1 MEISQ
6 TKSSQRSFT
15 LAGENLWAIW
25 NTGSLKFKI
34 YNLSEIHTVI

>member
-1 MEISQ
+1 METSQ

-15 LAGENLWAIW
+15 LAGEKFWAIW
-25 NTGSLKFKI
+25 NAGSLKFEI